1 MTEAGMVTS
10 LLLYAYLA
18 GVIGAAV
25 GLLIAAR
32 ASEEV
37 AQIADDSGLG
47 RRTWALACGA
57 AWPVL
62 LYRWFGPRS

>member
-1 MTEAGMVTS
+1 MVT

-25 GLLIAAR
+25 GLLIAAH
-32 ASEEV
+32 ASDEV
-37 AQIADDSGLG
+37 AQIADDSGLN
-47 RRTWALACGA
+47 RRAWALACGA

-62 LYRWFGPRS
+62 LYRWFGPRP